1 MTRRRAAL
9 VGLAGLG
16 VGLIVPVATL
26 AQPSPISG
34 QQAQVAQLQNQL
46 NSINYQAEAAVN
58 NYDGAMWRL
67 QTAKQQ
73 IAKNT
78 AAITSSTQR
87 LKVSD
92 GVLATRLRELYATPQ
107 PNAVQVL
114 LSSGSITSVVDTI
127 SLVQHI
133 GAEDAGVVKGVHASL
148 TSLTQA
154 RVGLVAAQ
162 RTATAQVAAA
172 AQART
177 QVLGLLQQ
185 QQQVLAHAQAGLR
198 AAIAA
203 QAAAEARAAAVQR
216 AQALAAQRVTQQS
229 RPVAASTVAP
239 VSASSVAPASA
250 SSVAPV
256 SASSAAS
263 PSSART
269 TSQGGAASGSS
280 GARAGRGNS
289 GASIPS
295 GAGNAAAV
303 AVAER
308 YLGVPYVWGGAS
320 PSGFDCSGLMSYA
333 YAQIGKSVPHY
344 TVAEWNAFPHV
355 PLNQLQPGDLVFFN
369 NLGHV
374 GMYIGGGSMIHA
386 PHTGT
391 VVQIVSL
398 AWMGSA
404 PDGAVRP

>member
-1 MTRRRAAL
+1 
-9 VGLAGLG
+9 
-16 VGLIVPVATL
+16 
-26 AQPSPISG
+26 
-34 QQAQVAQLQNQL
+34 
-46 NSINYQAEAAVN
+46 
-58 NYDGAMWRL
+58 
-67 QTAKQQ
+67 
-73 IAKNT
+73 
-78 AAITSSTQR
+78 
-87 LKVSD
+87 
-92 GVLATRLRELYATPQ
+92 
-107 PNAVQVL
+107 
-114 LSSGSITSVVDTI
+114 
-127 SLVQHI
+127 
-133 GAEDAGVVKGVHASL
+133 
-148 TSLTQA
+148 
-154 RVGLVAAQ
+154 
-162 RTATAQVAAA
+162 
-172 AQART
+172 
-177 QVLGLLQQ
+177 
-185 QQQVLAHAQAGLR
+185 VLAHAQAGLR
-198 AAIAA
+198 AAIVA

-216 AQALAAQRVTQQS
+216 EQALAAQRVTQQS

-239 VSASSVAPASA
+239 ASASSVAPASASSVAPASA

-289 GASIPS
+289 GGTIPS
-295 GAGNAAAV
+295 HAGNAAAV

-320 PSGFDCSGLMSYA
+320 PSGFDCSGLMYYA
-333 YAQIGKSVPHY
+333 YAQIGKYVPHY

-374 GMYIGGGSMIHA
+374 GMYIGGGKMIHA